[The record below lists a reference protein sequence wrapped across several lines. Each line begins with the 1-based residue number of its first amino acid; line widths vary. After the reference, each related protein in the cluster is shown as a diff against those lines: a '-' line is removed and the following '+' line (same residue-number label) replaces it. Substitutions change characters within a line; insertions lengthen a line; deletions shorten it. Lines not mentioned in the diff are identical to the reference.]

1 MFWRTDT
8 VAKRPMKLLTQ
19 SGYAKHRRISRQR
32 VSQLVKAGKIE
43 VIDGRIDVA
52 RADAS
57 LGPRRRIRTPKKRKL
72 KTEPPSTVV
81 TVPMRALLYTCDR
94 CSMQIPVKPGTIL
107 PAAIRCT
114 NCGADLMV
122 VELAELK
129 MKETLL
135 G

>member
-1 MFWRTDT
+1 
-8 VAKRPMKLLTQ
+8 MKLLTQ

-32 VSQLVKAGKIE
+32 VSQLVKAGRIE
-43 VIDGRIDVA
+43 LINGLIDVA
-52 RADAS
+52 RADAN
-57 LGPRRRIRTPKKRKL
+57 LGRKRRIHTAKKQKL
-72 KTEPPSTVV
+72 KAEPPSTLVR
-81 TVPMRALLYTCDR
+81 VPMRVLLYTCDR
-94 CSMQIPVKPGTIL
+94 CSMRIPVKPGTIL

-129 MKETLL
+129 MEETLL